1 MASLESVGGGCR
13 ALCRSPKVVPPEAA
27 RDVDSIDVK
36 NLIFGLLPRV
46 TKALASLCTAP
57 TICLF
62 RPSVDLSRDV
72 PSLQPK
78 TIELVVL
85 LTRLGRVTSLLS
97 LDSIAVVEIGRGI
110 RGIRRSY
117 KMAFYDFDVLIGASA
132 TSLYRSCLAVE

>member
-13 ALCRSPKVVPPEAA
+13 ALRRSPKVVPPEAA

-36 NLIFGLLPRV
+36 NLICWFLPRV

-57 TICLF
+57 AVCLL

-78 TIELVVL
+78 TIEFIL
-85 LTRLGRVTSLLS
+85 LLIRFGEITSLLS
-97 LDSIAVVEIGRGI
+97 LDSIIVVEIGRGI

-117 KMAFYDFDVLIGASA
+117 KMAFYDFDILISPSA
-132 TSLYRSCLAVE
+132 TSLYRS